1 MAGKLRFLINSMA
14 RFLFSRTIL
23 RAVAMSATLA
33 LMCKNGGVLALST
46 VSRYGLLNNKAS
58 IRLFNSRSSVLLMST
73 PGGED
78 PVAIPQTK
86 KEKKEKK
93 EKVVVEKKEKVVAP
107 PQGIEELREVRVQ
120 KVATMR
126 EAGNKLL

>member
-1 MAGKLRFLINSMA
+1 MT

-33 LMCKNGGVLALST
+33 LMCKNGGVFAFST
-46 VSRYGLLNNKAS
+46 VSRYGLHANKAS

-73 PGGED
+73 PEGED
-78 PVAIPQTK
+78 AIAIPQTK

-93 EKVVVEKKEKVVAP
+93 EKVVGEKKEKVVAP
-107 PQGIEELREVRVQ
+107 PQGIEEIREVRVQ
-120 KVATMR
+120 KVAAMR
-126 EAGNKLL
+126 EAGNNSY